1 MKYINKIKEEKHFSM
16 IQVSDE
22 EDNKYIAILAGEMP
36 VETLVDTGIINSLDN
51 IPIEY
56 LDGYTLY
63 PRLEK
68 DIFFQAVLE
77 YMDARASLDEMINI
91 VSDTLSY
98 RRYCIEHYGNAI
110 RSVDTFNFKK
120 FLNEYNRC
128 VTTWKLH
135 GGGKYAKAYLRFI
148 DAMWKWIKI
157 KESEEIVI

>member
-1 MKYINKIKEEKHFSM
+1 MKYINKIREEKHFSM

-36 VETLVDTGIINSLDN
+36 VETLIDTGIINSLDN

-56 LDGYTLY
+56 LDGCTLY

-68 DIFFQAVLE
+68 DIFFQAILK
-77 YMDARASLDEMINI
+77 YRDAGASLDEMINI

-98 RRYCIEHYGNAI
+98 RRYCIKHYGNAI

-135 GGGKYAKAYLRFI
+135 GGGKYAKVYLRFI
-148 DAMWKWIKI
+148 DNMWKWIKI
-157 KESEEIVI
+157 KESEEII